1 MLLQDNVKGGEGMAK
16 ATKEDLELINKF
28 TRKDMTADEVYVFP
42 IVLCSNRIDR
52 DNERFDDEALEK
64 LADLYIGKTIIRD
77 HLPSTDNQTARIFRT
92 QVEDKGGGVKCLT
105 AFAYLPVTEG
115 NKEIIAQLDA
125 GIKKEVSVGCA
136 CSRAVCSVCGKDRFK
151 GGCIHTAGKVYG
163 GNKCYYTLGGITD
176 AYEVSFVAVPA
187 QLDAGVIKSCDVR
200 KTYIEGKITDDNKEL
215 AERIL
220 NADLKNKERKMNY
233 EH

>member
-52 DNERFDDEALEK
+52 DNERFDDEAIEK

-115 NKEIIAQLDA
+115 NREIIAQLDA

>member
-115 NKEIIAQLDA
+115 NREIIAQLDA

-220 NADLKNKERKMNY
+220 NAVLKNKERKMNY